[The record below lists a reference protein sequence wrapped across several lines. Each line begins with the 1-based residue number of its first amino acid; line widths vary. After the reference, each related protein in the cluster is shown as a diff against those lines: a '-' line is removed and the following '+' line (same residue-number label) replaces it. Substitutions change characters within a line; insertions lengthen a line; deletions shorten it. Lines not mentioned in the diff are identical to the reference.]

1 MKKIGIIGG
10 MGWYSTSIY
19 YRKINNYI
27 NKIRNNQINPEII
40 LHSINFNTILKLE
53 KKGDWESIAEILIP
67 KAIQIEKAGA
77 DFLVITSNTLHQIY
91 DEIDT
96 NINIPMINI
105 VDLVGKKLNRTWCKK
120 PGLLATKY
128 TIEDGFYKEKLEKYY
143 DQEVIL
149 PDSREIEELTEII
162 INELVSNN
170 INLSSRYYINN
181 IINNLIFKDV
191 DSIILGC
198 TELSSLIDVIASK
211 DIRIIDSLEIHIREI
226 VYYALRKNL

>member
-1 MKKIGIIGG
+1 MRKIGILGG

-40 LHSINFNTILKLE
+40 LHSVNFNTILKLE

-77 DFLVITSNTLHQIY
+77 DFLVITSNTLHKIY

-96 NINIPMINI
+96 NVNIPMINI

-128 TIEDGFYKEKLEKYY
+128 TIEDGFYKEKLENYY

-149 PDSREIEELTEII
+149 PDSREIDELTDII
-162 INELVSNN
+162 INELASNN